1 MALKLKPSRLK
12 LQKTVQSSTMARA
25 SSNSSIQRAPRKR
38 SISRLTVAR
47 RAKTLA
53 FVISIRNRKTSSQTQ
68 KLYLQPKATRIVLK
82 SPRAKRSTQTKL
94 VLPAM
99 PSRLLQKA
107 STVVTLLSP
116 LQRKTPTSM
125 LSKSKFTSM
134 QSKTTA

>member
-25 SSNSSIQRAPRKR
+25 SSNSSIQRALRKR
-38 SISRLTVAR
+38 SISRLMVAR